1 MTELRPL
8 ELELIQSISEKA
20 SWQENTW
27 VSVNS
32 EAVKAKIRFFY
43 LFIKKKKSSLYSEI
57 ECTCLGLLGFRWPLF
72 DPVETIKSLFL

>member
-20 SWQENTW
+20 GWQENTW

-43 LFIKKKKSSLYSEI
+43 LFIKKKSLHCILKSNVLVLDY
-57 ECTCLGLLGFRWPLF
+57 
-72 DPVETIKSLFL
+72 